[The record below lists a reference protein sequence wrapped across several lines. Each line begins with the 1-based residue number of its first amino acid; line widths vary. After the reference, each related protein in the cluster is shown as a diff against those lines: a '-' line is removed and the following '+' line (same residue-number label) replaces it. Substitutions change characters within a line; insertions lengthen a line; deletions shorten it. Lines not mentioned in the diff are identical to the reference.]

1 MSTVVMEVSIG
12 RKDQQAVLGPQ
23 AKRLKKMKNYGFS
36 DL

>member
-23 AKRLKKMKNYGFS
+23 GEKAKKDEELRIQ
-36 DL
+36 